1 MPFGIGMGELVV
13 VLLIVLL
20 LFGARRLPD
29 LASGL
34 GGAINNFRKAMKGEE
49 DVKTIEGKSAEG
61 ERVPAP
67 PTNTETKS

>member
-49 DVKTIEGKSAEG
+49 DTKTIEGKTADG
-61 ERVPAP
+61 ERVPSP
-67 PTNTETKS
+67 PSKTETKS

>member
-29 LASGL
+29 LAAGL
-34 GGAINNFRKAMKGEE
+34 GGAINNFRKAVKGEE
-49 DVKTIEGKSAEG
+49 DTKTIEGKTAEG
-61 ERVPAP
+61 DRVPTP
-67 PTNTETKS
+67 PSKTETKT